1 MEPCW
6 RRPSHGTR
14 LTPPLKQPNRG
25 LAQAEKARMAEHVEQ
40 VQAKRPLRIWR
51 ALANDLPYLAI
62 IVLGLVGTSWTS
74 VSRSST
80 SGYWI
85 VMTPVFAAICVY
97 AGWRHIE
104 PGARVGM
111 ATTQILQWAAFLIA
125 MYLVAVTDARGVLN
139 ANGTGLMLL
148 TLLALGVFVSGLHLR
163 SWKLCV
169 TGAFLAVSVPVAAW
183 VQRAALLILLIGV
196 AVVGRFAAYWW
207 FSGRLRDEE
216 A

>member
-1 MEPCW
+1 
-6 RRPSHGTR
+6 
-14 LTPPLKQPNRG
+14 
-25 LAQAEKARMAEHVEQ
+25 MAEDVEQ
-40 VQAKRPLRIWR
+40 VEAKRPLRIWR

-104 PGARVGM
+104 PGARFGM
-111 ATTQILQWAAFLIA
+111 AATQILQWAAFLVA
-125 MYLVAVTDARGVLN
+125 MYLVTVTDARGVLN

-148 TLLALGVFVSGLHLR
+148 TLLALGVFVSGLYLR

-196 AVVGRFAAYWW
+196 AVVGLFAAYWW
-207 FSGRLRDEE
+207 FSGRLRDED